1 MNKPEKQTLSY
12 YDYNS
17 VEKYL
22 ITNKIWTEK
31 EASDFWVYLCEDR
44 GIKNGMPFC
53 LSDWALKHDNGKF
66 AYMIPE
72 EQHTAI
78 KKLLKHFDGP
88 DQDQDQDGVV
98 WSATFSATW

>member
-1 MNKPEKQTLSY
+1 MNKPEKQTISY
-12 YDYNS
+12 YDYHS
-17 VEKYL
+17 VKKYL

-31 EASDFWVYLCEDR
+31 QASDFWIYLCEDK

-53 LSDWALKHDNGKF
+53 ISDWQLKHDNGKF
-66 AYMIPE
+66 AYMIPK

-88 DQDQDQDGVV
+88 DEDGVV
-98 WSATFSATW
+98 SSATFIATW